1 MCDGVH
7 EREMSIWDPRHS
19 TLGKGVGSLCSR
31 VQDQL
36 PQILSEYAA
45 TLKHQP
51 QIIVVTDGSRILGLG
66 DLGLGG
72 MGISVGKLNLYVAGG
87 GLDPSGTL
95 PVVLE

>member
-1 MCDGVH
+1 MAH
-7 EREMSIWDPRHS
+7 IPHWDLPQGDQR
-19 TLGKGVGSLCSR
+19 SLR
-31 VQDQL
+31 VCADTSQAEL